1 MQFKH
6 PEILYFLFL
15 LVIPI
20 LVHLFQLRRFK
31 KEYFTN
37 VRFLKE
43 LSIQTRKSSRIKKW
57 LLLATRLLLLSCI
70 IIAFAQPF
78 FKAKDTKNNTNE
90 MYIVLDNSFSMQ
102 AKGQK
107 GELLKRA
114 IQELLENTPENQTF
128 SLITNSQTFWNTD
141 IKSIR
146 AELQNLKY
154 SALPFQLESAMAKIK
169 SRKSVFNKDIV
180 VITDAIGLEPK
191 QLKNTDSSSN
201 SYFIIPKAENENNVS
216 IDSVFIH
223 QTLDDF
229 YEIGLKLSAFGEK
242 YKDPSDNEQNQIPV
256 ALYNQNKLIA
266 KTLTKLET
274 KDTNGSELT
283 KQKTIYFTIPKKDFH
298 GYASIIDNGLEYDN
312 TLFFSI
318 SKPKKINIISIG
330 QPEKSN
336 FLSRIYSNDEFN
348 FNNFSIGTL
357 DYNSLEKQ
365 DAIVLNELDEIP
377 QALQTTMKSF
387 VEKGGNV
394 ILIPSAKTSLGN
406 INSFLGNFGNI
417 QFKAIENKEK
427 LVTKINF
434 NDPLFSGVFENK
446 INNFQYPKTKTSFG
460 IASSNPA
467 ALYHEDQTPFLTSI
481 NNPTSS
487 VYVFTAP
494 INLENSN
501 FQQSPLIVPTFY
513 KMGINNLNN
522 GVTARTI
529 GKNNPFLVD
538 VTLSKDEILKVK
550 NDFETF
556 IPVQQIMNDKVKLTF
571 NDFPE
576 QAGNFGI
583 YNQKERLQDISFNYN
598 RTESNLALT
607 NENGLSE
614 YKIIDSI
621 STVFN
626 TLQTDRTDNQIW
638 KWFAIFAL
646 LFLVTE
652 MAIIRFVK

>member
-43 LSIQTRKSSRIKKW
+43 LSIQTRKSSKIKKW
-57 LLLATRLLLLSCI
+57 LLLATRILLLTCI

-78 FKAKDTKNNTNE
+78 FKAKDSKNSSNE
-90 MYIVLDNSFSMQ
+90 MYIILDNSFSMQ

-114 IQELLENTPENQTF
+114 VQELLENTPENQTF
-128 SLITNSQTFWNTD
+128 SLITNSETFWNTD
-141 IKSIR
+141 IKSVR
-146 AELQNLKY
+146 TELQNLKY

-169 SRKSVFNKDIV
+169 SRKSAFNKDIV
-180 VITDAIGLEPK
+180 VITDAEGLESK
-191 QLKNTDSSSN
+191 QLKSIDNDFNT
-201 SYFIIPKAENENNVS
+201 YFIIPEAEQKNNVS

-242 YKDPSDNEQNQIPV
+242 DKELPV

-274 KDTNGSELT
+274 KE
-283 KQKTIYFTIPKKDFH
+283 KTIYFTIPKKDFH

-312 TLFFSI
+312 TLYFSI
-318 SKPKKINIISIG
+318 SKPKKNNIISIG
-330 QPEKSN
+330 TAEKAN

-348 FNNFSIGTL
+348 FNNFAIETL
-357 DYNSLEKQ
+357 DYNALEKQ
-365 DAIVLNELDEIP
+365 NTIVLNELDEIP
-377 QALQTTMKSF
+377 QALQTTLKSF
-387 VEKGGNV
+387 VEKGGNL
-394 ILIPSAKTSLGN
+394 IFIPSTKATMVN
-406 INSFLGNFGNI
+406 VNPFLRIFGNI
-417 QFKAIENKEK
+417 QFKSFENKEK

-434 NDPLFSGVFENK
+434 NHPLFSGVFENK
-446 INNFQYPKTKTSFG
+446 IDNFQYPKTKNSFG
-460 IASSNPA
+460 IASTNPV
-467 ALYHEDQTPFLTSI
+467 ALYYEDQTPFLTTI
-481 NNPTSS
+481 NNPISS
-487 VYVFTAP
+487 IYVFTAP

-501 FQQSPLIVPTFY
+501 FQQSPLIVPAFY
-513 KMGINNLNN
+513 KMGINNQNN
-522 GVTARTI
+522 GVNALTI
-529 GKNNPFLVD
+529 GNNNSLLAD
-538 VTLSKDEILKVK
+538 ATLSKDEILKVQ
-550 NDFETF
+550 NETETF
-556 IPVQQIMNDKVKLTF
+556 IPVQQILNDKVKMTF

-583 YNQKERLQDISFNYN
+583 YNQKERLQNISFNYN
-598 RTESNLALT
+598 RTESDLAQA
-607 NENGLSE
+607 NKNIISD

-621 STVFN
+621 ETFLNS
-626 TLQTDRTDNQIW
+626 LQTDRTDNQIW

-646 LFLVTE
+646 LFLVIE

>member
-37 VRFLKE
+37 VRFLKK
-43 LSIQTRKSSRIKKW
+43 LSIQTRKSSKIKKW
-57 LLLATRLLLLSCI
+57 LLLATRLLLLTFI

-78 FKAKDTKNNTNE
+78 FKAKDTKNSNNE

-114 IQELLENTPENQTF
+114 VQELLENTPENQTF
-128 SLITNSQTFWNTD
+128 SLITNSETFWNTD

-146 AELQNLKY
+146 TELQNLKY

-169 SRKSVFNKDIV
+169 SRKSAFNKDV
-180 VITDAIGLEPK
+180 VIITDAVGLESK
-191 QLKNTDSSSN
+191 QLKSIDSDFNT
-201 SYFIIPKAENENNVS
+201 YFIIQEAEQKNNAS

-242 YKDPSDNEQNQIPV
+242 DKQIPV

-266 KTLTKLET
+266 KTLTKFET
-274 KDTNGSELT
+274 KE
-283 KQKTIYFTIPKKDFH
+283 KTIYFTIPKKDFH
-298 GYASIIDNGLEYDN
+298 GYVSITDNGLAYDN
-312 TLFFSI
+312 NLYFSI
-318 SKPKKINIISIG
+318 SKPKKNNIISIG

-336 FLSRIYSNDEFN
+336 FLSRIYTNDEFN
-348 FNNFSIGTL
+348 FNNFAIETL
-357 DYNSLEKQ
+357 DYNALEKQ
-365 DAIVLNELDEIP
+365 NTIVLNELDEIP
-377 QALQTTMKSF
+377 QALQTTLKSF
-387 VEKGGNV
+387 VEKGGNLV
-394 ILIPSAKTSLGN
+394 LIPSAKTSTNNLN
-406 INSFLGNFGNI
+406 PFLKIFGNI
-417 QFKAIENKEK
+417 QFKSLENKEK

-434 NDPLFSGVFENK
+434 NHPLFSGVFENK

-467 ALYHEDQTPFLTSI
+467 VLYYEDQTAFLTSI
-481 NNPTSS
+481 SNAISS
-487 VYVFTAP
+487 VYIFTAP

-501 FQQSPLIVPTFY
+501 FQQSPLIVPVFY
-513 KMGINNLNN
+513 KMGINNQNN
-522 GVTARTI
+522 GVNALTI
-529 GKNNPFLVD
+529 GNNAPFLVD
-538 VTLSKDEILKVK
+538 ETLSKDEILKVQ
-550 NDFETF
+550 NDAETF
-556 IPVQQIMNDKVKLTF
+556 IPVQQILNDKVKLTF
-571 NDFPE
+571 NDYPE

-583 YNQKERLQDISFNYN
+583 YNQKNRLQNISFNYN
-598 RTESNLALT
+598 RTESDLDQA
-607 NENGLSE
+607 NEEAISD
-614 YKIIDSI
+614 YKTIDSI
-621 STVFN
+621 ETVFN

-638 KWFAIFAL
+638 KWFVIFAL

-652 MAIIRFVK
+652 MAIIRFLK